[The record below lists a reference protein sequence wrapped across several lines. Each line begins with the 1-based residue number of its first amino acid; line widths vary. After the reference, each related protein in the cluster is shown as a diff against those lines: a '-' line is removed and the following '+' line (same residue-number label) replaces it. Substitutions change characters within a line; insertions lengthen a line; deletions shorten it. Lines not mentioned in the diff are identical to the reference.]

1 MATESVATPLGTA
14 APDFALPDVSTGE
27 TVSRDAVA
35 AGRPLLVV
43 FLCRHCPYVQ
53 HVKPALAAIGRDYGD
68 RVGIAGISSNDAS
81 RYPDDSP
88 ASLAEL
94 VREAGWT
101 FPVLY
106 DESQNVA
113 HAYDAM
119 CTPDSF
125 LFDGDLRLAY
135 RGRLDATR
143 PRSGDRADGR
153 ELRAALD
160 DVLAGRPAAS
170 EQHPSIGC
178 SIKWR

>member
-1 MATESVATPLGTA
+1 MATESVATPLGTL
-14 APDFALPDVSTGE
+14 APDFVLPDVTTSA
-27 TVSRDAVA
+27 TVSRDSVA
-35 AGRPLLVV
+35 AGRPLLVI

-53 HVKPALAAIGRDYGD
+53 HVKHTLAAIGRDYGD

-81 RYPDDSP
+81 TYPDDAP
-88 ASLAEL
+88 PSLAEM
-94 VREAGWT
+94 VREEGFT

-106 DESQNVA
+106 DESQAVA
-113 HAYDAM
+113 RAYDAV

-125 LFDGDLRLAY
+125 LFDRHLRLVY

-143 PRSGDRADGR
+143 PRSGEQSDGR

-160 DVLAGRPAAS
+160 GVLAGRPAPS
-170 EQHPSIGC
+170 EQHASVGC